1 MIRTY
6 KTINDM
12 KQKILFLVAAMVVAM
27 ATVGFAAPKEKYKS
41 IALQGDYGQL
51 IVNAALDVV
60 LCDTVRDIRVYAPEA
75 VYKHLSVEQEKG
87 TLRIAMRRDVKLKT
101 KERPRILVPARMSV
115 SYIELNGAANLQMG
129 KIQREAL
136 EVYLTGK
143 STLRGNFEGKQM
155 SIEQA
160 GASDLKAHVAV
171 DNIFLNLSAS
181 STTEL
186 RGRALIKMELNM
198 IEATSL
204 DAEKLETKRIEGAID
219 GGSHAILWCTE
230 RMHVPVKNASSLV
243 YIGRPVVVNCPTS
256 DVSTVTHK

>member
-1 MIRTY
+1 
-6 KTINDM
+6 M
-12 KQKILFLVAAMVVAM
+12 KQKILLLAAVVAVALTAM
-27 ATVGFAAPKEKYKS
+27 AFAAAPKEKYKS
-41 IALQGDYGQL
+41 VALQGDYEQL
-51 IVNAALDVV
+51 IVNAPIDVV
-60 LCDTVRDIRVYAPEA
+60 LTDTVRDIRIYASEA
-75 VYKHLSVEQEKG
+75 VQKHLSLTQEKG

-101 KERPRILVPARMSV
+101 KERPRILVPTRMSV
-115 SYIELNGAANLQMG
+115 KYIELNGASNLQMG
-129 KIQREAL
+129 KLEREAL
-136 EVYLTGK
+136 DIYLTGA
-143 STLRGNFEGKQM
+143 STLRGKFEGKQV

-171 DNIFLNLSAS
+171 DNVFVNISGAS
-181 STTEL
+181 STEL

-204 DAEKLETKRIEGAID
+204 DAEKLEAKRIEGTID